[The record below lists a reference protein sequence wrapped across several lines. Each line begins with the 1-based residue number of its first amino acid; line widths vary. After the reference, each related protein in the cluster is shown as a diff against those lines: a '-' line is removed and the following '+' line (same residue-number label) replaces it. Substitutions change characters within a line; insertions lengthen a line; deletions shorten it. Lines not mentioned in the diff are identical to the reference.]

1 MVRAL
6 SSQDWYKS
14 KGAHDL
20 KATHSG
26 DGTVEVRYMESQIYI
41 MVTALA
47 ADETVTINTPFD
59 FQILDCNILAVVG
72 VTDRVIALKNGSD
85 TIESLTIATTSTMY
99 KADSLAAYLEFN
111 KGDNDLILAASGGS
125 GDAEFVV
132 TLPVIDLSKL

>member
-20 KATHSG
+20 LSTHSG

-41 MVTALA
+41 AVTAMA
-47 ADETVTINTPFD
+47 ADETITINTPFD
-59 FQILDCNILAVVG
+59 FQILDFNIVSTVG

-85 TIESLTIATTSTMY
+85 TIESLTIAVSNTMY
-99 KADSLAAYLEFN
+99 RADSLAAYLEFN
-111 KGDNDLILAASGGS
+111 KGDNDLILASSAGS
-125 GDAEFVV
+125 GDAEFFV

>member
-14 KGAHDL
+14 RGVRDL
-20 KATHSG
+20 LSTHSG

-41 MVTALA
+41 AVTDIA
-47 ADETVTINTPFD
+47 ADETITINTPFD
-59 FQILDCNILAVVG
+59 FQILDFNIVSTVG

-85 TIESLTIATTSTMY
+85 TIESLTIAVSNTMY
-99 KADSLAAYLEFN
+99 RADSLAAYLEFN

-125 GDAEFVV
+125 GDAEFFA
-132 TLPVIDLSKL
+132 TLAVIDLSKL